1 MPQVGKKTFKYNA
14 EGKAKAKKEAMKTGM
29 PVKEKLSKYKK
40 K

>member
-14 EGKAKAKKEAMKTGM
+14 EGKAKAKKEAKKTGM
-29 PVKEKLSKYKK
+29 PMQNKYMKK